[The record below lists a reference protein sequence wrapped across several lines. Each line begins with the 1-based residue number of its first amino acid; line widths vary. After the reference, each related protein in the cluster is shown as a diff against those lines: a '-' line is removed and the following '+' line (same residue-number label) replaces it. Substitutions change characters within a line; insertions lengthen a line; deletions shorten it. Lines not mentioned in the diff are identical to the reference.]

1 MTPPLCVFGLAET
14 ALVNQAPAKS
24 APGLGP
30 SGFDP
35 HAFARPGLRAPLAP
49 GQRPPLFISIQGKSR
64 SPGRCNSPRPGSAH
78 DSGNHPAVI
87 HRPGKKPPGPWITA
101 SLALA
106 SDGPR
111 SLGDFSC
118 AGHCIGMPS
127 ATKGVPPLDPQ
138 VGMVRASPAIC
149 AGLFAALSR
158 HLWRD
163 FDQLFRVHKRDCAL
177 NTLNPTAKPRFAP

>member
-1 MTPPLCVFGLAET
+1 MFGFAET

-49 GQRPPLFISIQGKSR
+49 GQRPHSVYIVRYREKADSPGQ
-64 SPGRCNSPRPGSAH
+64 PGRCNSPRPGSAH
-78 DSGNHPAVI
+78 DSGNHPAVT

-111 SLGDFSC
+111 SLGDFC
-118 AGHCIGMPS
+118 VRWPLHRNAFGDQGG
-127 ATKGVPPLDPQ
+127 APLDPQ

-158 HLWRD
+158 HIWRD

-177 NTLNPTAKPRFAP
+177 NTLNSTAKPRFAP

>member
-1 MTPPLCVFGLAET
+1 MLTLVFGSI
-14 ALVNQAPAKS
+14 APQTPS
-24 APGLGP
+24 SPGLGP

-49 GQRPPLFISIQGKSR
+49 GQQSLLGFYRTIQGGAGSPGQ
-64 SPGRCNSPRPGSAH
+64 PGRCNRPRPESAH
-78 DSGNHPAVI
+78 DSGNHPAVT

>member
-49 GQRPPLFISIQGKSR
+49 GQQSLLGFYRTIQGGAGSPGQ
-64 SPGRCNSPRPGSAH
+64 PGRCNRPRPESAH
-78 DSGNHPAVI
+78 DSGNHPAVT

-111 SLGDFSC
+111 SLGDFC
-118 AGHCIGMPS
+118 VRWPLHRNAFGDQE
-127 ATKGVPPLDPQ
+127 GVPLGSADHGKASHPRSPGGSSSSFGSGTPQ
-138 VGMVRASPAIC
+138 WPTPVLQADGSVGCP
-149 AGLFAALSR
+149 
-158 HLWRD
+158 
-163 FDQLFRVHKRDCAL
+163 
-177 NTLNPTAKPRFAP
+177 

>member
-1 MTPPLCVFGLAET
+1 MFGFAET

-49 GQRPPLFISIQGKSR
+49 GQRPHSVYIVRYREKADSPGQ
-64 SPGRCNSPRPGSAH
+64 PGRCNSPRPGSAH
-78 DSGNHPAVI
+78 DSGNHPAVT

-111 SLGDFSC
+111 SLGDFC
-118 AGHCIGMPS
+118 VRWPLHRNAFGDQGGAPLGS
-127 ATKGVPPLDPQ
+127 ASWNGSGFARDLRGPIRRSQPPHL
-138 VGMVRASPAIC
+138 
-149 AGLFAALSR
+149 AGLRPALSSPQTGLR
-158 HLWRD
+158 TQYIE
-163 FDQLFRVHKRDCAL
+163 FDR
-177 NTLNPTAKPRFAP
+177 